1 MCVGVHAGILRQ
13 RRDGPR
19 TAFTLVELL
28 VVIAIIAVLTALLL
42 PAVSKSKRKATATQC
57 VSNFKQLQTAW
68 TAYETEHSELPPNN
82 DQPDAGRTAARPSW
96 VAGWL
101 RLDNEIGD
109 KSDSVDP
116 SLLVGSQ
123 YREFGSLGPHTGS
136 AALYKCSLDRSTVR
150 IGGVDRPRV
159 RTVSMNA
166 YMNGSGVWQDTNYVT
181 FRQSTQIPNPSA
193 TWVFIEERED
203 SINDGYFAVA
213 VATQHAIIDTP
224 ASYHDGAA
232 VLSFADGHVEQH
244 KWVEATTT
252 PPLRPGV
259 HLSGVPIYTSAT
271 DRDMRWLAEH
281 TTVPVKP

>member
-1 MCVGVHAGILRQ
+1 LI
-13 RRDGPR
+13 
-19 TAFTLVELL
+19 ELL
-28 VVIAIIAVLTALLL
+28 VVIAIIGILTALLL
-42 PAVSKSKRKATATQC
+42 PAVSKSKRKAIAMRC
-57 VSNFKQLQTAW
+57 VSNFKQLQIAW
-68 TAYETEHSELPPNN
+68 TTFETEHGELPPNN
-82 DQPDAGRTAARPSW
+82 DQPDAGKTADRPSW

-109 KSDSVDP
+109 KSDSVDS
-116 SLLVGSQ
+116 SLLIGNQ
-123 YREFGSLGPHTGS
+123 YREFGSLGPHTS
-136 AALYKCSLDRSTVR
+136 STALYKCSLDRSTVNL
-150 IGGVDRPRV
+150 GGVDRPRV

-166 YMNGSGVWQDTNYVT
+166 YMNGSGVWQDTNFMT
-181 FRQSTQIPNPSA
+181 FRQSAQIPNPSA

-213 VATQHAIIDTP
+213 VATQYAIIDTP

-259 HLSGVPIYTSAT
+259 HLSGVPIYTSAN
-271 DRDMRWLAEH
+271 DRDMRWLAER
-281 TTVPVKP
+281 TTIAINRQ